1 MKQQVFILQGDGPG
15 LLVRRQQ
22 SAGLPVLYVHGATFP
37 SALSVAYRFNGRS
50 WMDDW
55 NARGFDA
62 WAFDFAGY
70 GGSDRYSD
78 DAQSET
84 IPGRAPQAAA
94 QIARVMS
101 YVAAITGHSAI
112 AMVAH
117 SWGTIPAAL
126 FAAQNPQAVNA
137 LCLFGP
143 ILRRDGETETSAR
156 EKYRLVTIEQQRA
169 RFMEDV
175 PPDHPA
181 VLIEP
186 ELADWGPAYLASE
199 PGASLRVP
207 AAVKIPNGPA
217 ADIAQAWCG
226 NLAYDPRDLRCPV
239 LCVRGAWDSVTNDA
253 DAAWLLSRL
262 KHPARRDAKIP
273 KGTHLMHLEHSR
285 DDLFVAVGDFL
296 KANAARDQSDVGSTP
311 SGLA

>member
-37 SALSVAYRFNGRS
+37 SALSAAYRFNGRS

-70 GGSDRYSD
+70 GGSDRYGD
-78 DAQSET
+78 VGA
-84 IPGRAPQAAA
+84 IPGRAPEAAA
-94 QIARVMS
+94 QIARVVS
-101 YVAAITGHSAI
+101 YIVSVAGQSSIAI
-112 AMVAH
+112 VAH

-126 FAAQNPQAVNA
+126 FAIQNLQAVKA

-143 ILRRDGETETSAR
+143 VLRRDGEAQAPLR
-156 EKYRLVTIEQQRA
+156 EKYRLVTIGQQLA
-169 RFMEDV
+169 RFIEDV
-175 PPDHPA
+175 PPDRPP

-186 ELADWGPAYLASE
+186 QLEAWGPAYIASE
-199 PGASLRVP
+199 SGASLRLP

-217 ADIAQAWCG
+217 ADISAAWSG
-226 NLAYDPRDLRCPV
+226 DLAYDPRDLHCPV
-239 LCVRGAWDSVTNDA
+239 LCVRGEWDSVTSDA

-262 KHPARRDAKIP
+262 RHSTSRDVKIS
-273 KGTHLMHLEHSR
+273 KGTHLVHLEHSR
-285 DDLFVAVGDFL
+285 EDLFAAVGDFL
-296 KANAARDQSDVGSTP
+296 KRN
-311 SGLA
+311 SGLSPMS

>member
-37 SALSVAYRFNGRS
+37 SALSVAYRFDGRS

-62 WAFDFAGY
+62 WAFDFAGF
-70 GGSDRYSD
+70 GGSDRYD
-78 DAQSET
+78 DTAQPDT
-84 IPGRAPQAAA
+84 IPGRAPDAAA
-94 QIARVMS
+94 QIARV
-101 YVAAITGHSAI
+101 AAYILSTTGHASLAI
-112 AMVAH
+112 VAH

-143 ILRRDGETETSAR
+143 VLKRNGEAENLPS
-156 EKYRLVTIEQQRA
+156 EKYRLVTIEQQLA
-169 RFMEDV
+169 RFIADV
-175 PPDHPA
+175 PADRSP

-186 ELADWGPAYLASE
+186 QLEDWGPAYLASE
-199 PGASLRVP
+199 PGASLRLP

-217 ADIAQAWCG
+217 ADIAGAWSG
-226 NLAYDPRDLRCPV
+226 NLAYDPADLRCPV
-239 LCVRGAWDSVTNDA
+239 LCVRGEWDSVTNDA
-253 DAAWLLSRL
+253 DTAWLLSRL
-262 KHPARRDAKIP
+262 KHAAGRDVKIS

-285 DDLFVAVGDFL
+285 DDLFSATGAFL
-296 KANAARDQSDVGSTP
+296 KAFA
-311 SGLA
+311 

>member
-22 SAGLPVLYVHGATFP
+22 SGGLPVLYVHGATFP
-37 SALSVAYRFNGRS
+37 SALSAAYRFNGRS

-70 GGSDRYSD
+70 GGSDRYGD
-78 DAQSET
+78 DAQSDA
-84 IPGRAPQAAA
+84 IPGRAPEAAT
-94 QIARVMS
+94 QIARV
-101 YVAAITGHSAI
+101 AAYIASVTGRSSLAI
-112 AMVAH
+112 VAH

-126 FAAQNPQAVNA
+126 FATQNPQTVNA

-143 ILRRDGETETSAR
+143 VLKRTGDAQAPPR
-156 EKYRLVTIEQQRA
+156 EKYRLVTVEQQLA
-169 RFMEDV
+169 RFIEDV
-175 PPDHPA
+175 PPDHPR

-186 ELADWGPAYLASE
+186 QLEAWGPAYIASE
-199 PGASLRVP
+199 SGASLRVP

-217 ADIAQAWCG
+217 ADIGAAWSG
-226 NLAYDPRDLRCPV
+226 NLGYDPRDLYCPV
-239 LCVRGAWDSVTNDA
+239 LCVRGEWDSVTNDA

-262 KHPARRDAKIP
+262 RHPASRDVKIP

-285 DDLFVAVGDFL
+285 EDLFSATGEFL
-296 KANAARDQSDVGSTP
+296 KETT
-311 SGLA
+311 

>member
-22 SAGLPVLYVHGATFP
+22 SGGLPVLYVHGATFP
-37 SALSVAYRFNGRS
+37 SALSAAYRFNGRS

-62 WAFDFAGY
+62 WAFDFAGF
-70 GGSDRYSD
+70 GGSDRYGD

-101 YVAAITGHSAI
+101 YIAAITGHSSVAI
-112 AMVAH
+112 VAH

-143 ILRRDGETETSAR
+143 VLRRDGEAKTSAR

-169 RFMEDV
+169 RFIEDV
-175 PPDHPA
+175 PSDHPP

-199 PGASLRVP
+199 PGASLRFP

-217 ADIAQAWCG
+217 ADIAAAWSG
-226 NLAYDPRDLRCPV
+226 NLAYDPGRLQCPV
-239 LCVRGAWDSVTNDA
+239 LCVRGEWDSVTSDA

-262 KHPARRDAKIP
+262 SHPARRDVKIS

-285 DDLFVAVGDFL
+285 EDLFVAVGDFL
-296 KANAARDQSDVGSTP
+296 KENAGAVSPRS
-311 SGLA
+311 